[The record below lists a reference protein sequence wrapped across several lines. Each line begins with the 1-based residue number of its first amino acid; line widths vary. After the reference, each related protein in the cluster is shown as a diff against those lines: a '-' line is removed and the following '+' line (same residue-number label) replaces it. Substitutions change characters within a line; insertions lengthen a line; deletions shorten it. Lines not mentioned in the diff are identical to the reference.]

1 MDSQPNNPPA
11 TSEVPSPKA
20 DDETVTQKLQTG
32 ERKLQTGMQSQASAS
47 ALNTVRATSMMKPG
61 DTTTIDLMYSY
72 ENQNKVVFSED
83 TIRRMTQKLK
93 AVR

>member
-1 MDSQPNNPPA
+1 
-11 TSEVPSPKA
+11 
-20 DDETVTQKLQTG
+20 
-32 ERKLQTGMQSQASAS
+32 
-47 ALNTVRATSMMKPG
+47 MMKPG

-72 ENQNKVVFSED
+72 ENQTKVVFSED